1 MTLSDRKKKILYSLV
16 DDYIVTAE
24 PVSSK
29 KIQEEHLPDY
39 SSATIRNELSALES
53 MGYLVQPHTS
63 AGRVPS
69 QKAFRFYVDQLM
81 VTPLTQDEISA
92 IEGHFTDKVS
102 SMQEVMQKVAEVI
115 AEVTHYTSVAVE
127 DAVDKEIVQKIKLVK
142 LSQGNA
148 LVLVVSD
155 RNVFKDHI
163 IDIPSN
169 LSEEDLEKVNGWLNK
184 LFTPK
189 KVEELKSL
197 DLNEILDDELSAL
210 RGLFAEV
217 LDILKEVSNK
227 KQEII
232 TQGASQIL
240 DYPEYSDKDNAK
252 QFLQTI
258 EQKQKL
264 AKMFTSQGDGMEL
277 SIKIGREEDVNL
289 PDGCS
294 LVTAKIGLNNS
305 SYGNIGV
312 IGPVRMDYKK
322 VVSVLDHMGR
332 LIEKLLSEEE

>member
-69 QKAFRFYVDQLM
+69 QKAFRFYVDQLI

-127 DAVDKEIVQKIKLVK
+127 DAVGKEIVQKIKLVK

-169 LSEEDLEKVNGWLNK
+169 LTEEDLEKVNGWLNK

-189 KVEELKSL
+189 KLEELKSL

>member
-63 AGRVPS
+63 AGRIPS

-81 VTPLTQDEISA
+81 VTPLSQDEITA
-92 IEGHFTDKVS
+92 IEGHFVDKIS
-102 SMQEVMQKVAEVI
+102 SMQDVMSKVTTVLS
-115 AEVTHYTSVAVE
+115 EVTHLTSVAVE
-127 DAVDKEIVQKIKLVK
+127 DSATGEVVQTIKLVR
-142 LSQGNA
+142 LTQGNA

-155 RNVFKDHI
+155 KNVFKDHI
-163 IDIPSN
+163 IEIPDN
-169 LSEEDLEKVNGWLNK
+169 LSDNDLEKVNNWLNH

-189 KVEELKSL
+189 KIDELRALNLDEVLDEELKVL
-197 DLNEILDDELSAL
+197 Q
-210 RGLFAEV
+210 GLFEDV
-217 LDILKEVSNK
+217 LKVLREVSK
-227 KQEII
+227 KKKEII
-232 TQGASQIL
+232 TQGAAQIL

-252 QFLQTI
+252 QFLQVI

-264 AKMFTSQGDGMEL
+264 ADMFAGDDNGMEL
-277 SIKIGREEDVNL
+277 NIKIGREEEQNL

-294 LVTAKIGLNNS
+294 LVTAKIGINKN

-322 VVSVLDHMGR
+322 VVSVLDHIGK

>member
-169 LSEEDLEKVNGWLNK
+169 LTEEDLEKVNGWLNK

-189 KVEELKSL
+189 KLEELKSL

-277 SIKIGREEDVNL
+277 SIRIGREEDVNL

>member
-29 KIQEEHLPDY
+29 RIQEEHLPDY

>member
-92 IEGHFTDKVS
+92 IEGRFTDKVS

-169 LSEEDLEKVNGWLNK
+169 LTEEDLEKVNGWLNK

>member
-1 MTLSDRKKKILYSLV
+1 MTLSERKKKILYSLV

-63 AGRVPS
+63 AGRIPS

-81 VTPLTQDEISA
+81 VSPLTGEEISA
-92 IEGHFTDKVS
+92 IEQHFTDKIS
-102 SMQEVMQKVAEVI
+102 SMQDVMVKATQVLAEI
-115 AEVTHYTSVAVE
+115 THYTSVAVE
-127 DAVDKEIVQKIKLVK
+127 DASDNETVQNIRLVK
-142 LSQGNA
+142 LSQGSA
-148 LVLVVSD
+148 LVLIVSD
-155 RNVFKDHI
+155 RNVFKDNI
-163 IDIPSN
+163 VDVPQN
-169 LSEEDLEKVNGWLNK
+169 LGEKDLEKVNDWLNK

-189 KVEELKSL
+189 KLEELKTI
-197 DLNEILDDELSAL
+197 DLNEILEDELLTLKNLFEDVLNIL
-210 RGLFAEV
+210 REA
-217 LDILKEVSNK
+217 SNK

-232 TQGASQIL
+232 TRGAAQIL
-240 DYPEYSDKDNAK
+240 DYPEYSDKDSAK

-264 AKMFTSQGDGMEL
+264 AQMFTSDEDGMEM
-277 SIKIGREEDVNL
+277 SIKIGREEEGNL

-294 LVTAKIGLNNS
+294 LVTAKIGINKGS
-305 SYGNIGV
+305 IGNVGV

-322 VVSVLDHMGR
+322 VVSVLDHIGK
-332 LIEKLLSEEE
+332 LIEKLLNEED

>member
-69 QKAFRFYVDQLM
+69 QKAFRFYVDQLI
-81 VTPLTQDEISA
+81 VTPLTQDEISG

-169 LSEEDLEKVNGWLNK
+169 LTEEDLEKVNGWLNK

-189 KVEELKSL
+189 KLEELKSL

-312 IGPVRMDYKK
+312 MGPVRMDYKK

>member
-169 LSEEDLEKVNGWLNK
+169 LTEEDLEKVNGWLNK

-189 KVEELKSL
+189 KLEELKSL

-217 LDILKEVSNK
+217 LDILKEASNK

>member
-63 AGRVPS
+63 SGRIPS

-81 VTPLTQDEISA
+81 VTPLSRDEISA
-92 IEGHFTDKVS
+92 IESHFTDKIS
-102 SMQEVMQKVAEVI
+102 SMQDVMSRVAEVL
-115 AEVTHYTSVAVE
+115 AEVTHYTSVAVG
-127 DAVDKEIVQKIKLVK
+127 DSIGKETINKIRLVQLT
-142 LSQGNA
+142 QGNA
-148 LVLVVSD
+148 LVLIVSD

-163 IDIPSN
+163 IDVPVN
-169 LSEEDLEKVNGWLNK
+169 LSEKDLENVNNWLNK

-189 KVEELKSL
+189 KVDELKDIDLVDVLNDELKSL
-197 DLNEILDDELSAL
+197 HEIFEDVLKIL
-210 RGLFAEV
+210 R
-217 LDILKEVSNK
+217 EVSMK

-240 DYPEYSDKDNAK
+240 DYPEYNDIDNAK

-264 AKMFTSQGDGMEL
+264 AKLFSTEDNGLEL
-277 SIKIGREEDVNL
+277 NIKIGREEEQDL

-294 LVTAKIGLNNS
+294 VVTAKVGLNQNS
-305 SYGNIGV
+305 IGNIGV

-322 VVSVLDHMGR
+322 VVSVLDHIGK
-332 LIEKLLSEEE
+332 LIEKLLNEEE

>member
-1 MTLSDRKKKILYSLV
+1 M
-16 DDYIVTAE
+16 
-24 PVSSK
+24 
-29 KIQEEHLPDY
+29 
-39 SSATIRNELSALES
+39 
-53 MGYLVQPHTS
+53 
-63 AGRVPS
+63 
-69 QKAFRFYVDQLM
+69 
-81 VTPLTQDEISA
+81 
-92 IEGHFTDKVS
+92 
-102 SMQEVMQKVAEVI
+102 
-115 AEVTHYTSVAVE
+115 
-127 DAVDKEIVQKIKLVK
+127 
-142 LSQGNA
+142 
-148 LVLVVSD
+148 
-155 RNVFKDHI
+155 
-163 IDIPSN
+163 
-169 LSEEDLEKVNGWLNK
+169 
-184 LFTPK
+184 
-189 KVEELKSL
+189 
-197 DLNEILDDELSAL
+197 
-210 RGLFAEV
+210 

>member
-16 DDYIVTAE
+16 DDYIVTA
-24 PVSSK
+24 
-29 KIQEEHLPDY
+29 
-39 SSATIRNELSALES
+39 ALES

-169 LSEEDLEKVNGWLNK
+169 LTEEDLEKVNGWLNK

-189 KVEELKSL
+189 KLEELKSL

>member
-169 LSEEDLEKVNGWLNK
+169 LTEEDLEKVNGWLNR

-189 KVEELKSL
+189 KLEELKSL

>member
-69 QKAFRFYVDQLM
+69 QKAFRFYVDQLI

-115 AEVTHYTSVAVE
+115 AEVTHYTSVGEE
-127 DAVDKEIVQKIKLVK
+127 DAADKEIDQKKKLVK

-148 LVLVVSD
+148 LVLAVSD

-169 LSEEDLEKVNGWLNK
+169 LTEEDLEKVNGWLNK

-189 KVEELKSL
+189 KLEELKSL

-294 LVTAKIGLNNS
+294 LVTAKIGLSNS

>member
-169 LSEEDLEKVNGWLNK
+169 LTEEDLEKVNGWLNK

-189 KVEELKSL
+189 KLEELKSL
-197 DLNEILDDELSAL
+197 DLNEILDYELSAL

>member
-1 MTLSDRKKKILYSLV
+1 M

-69 QKAFRFYVDQLM
+69 QKAFRFYVDQLI

-169 LSEEDLEKVNGWLNK
+169 LTEEDLEKVNGWLNK

-189 KVEELKSL
+189 KLEELKSL

>member
-332 LIEKLLSEEE
+332 LIEKLLSEEK

>member
-142 LSQGNA
+142 L
-148 LVLVVSD
+148 
-155 RNVFKDHI
+155 
-163 IDIPSN
+163 
-169 LSEEDLEKVNGWLNK
+169 
-184 LFTPK
+184 
-189 KVEELKSL
+189 
-197 DLNEILDDELSAL
+197 
-210 RGLFAEV
+210 
-217 LDILKEVSNK
+217 
-227 KQEII
+227 
-232 TQGASQIL
+232 
-240 DYPEYSDKDNAK
+240 
-252 QFLQTI
+252 
-258 EQKQKL
+258 
-264 AKMFTSQGDGMEL
+264 
-277 SIKIGREEDVNL
+277 
-289 PDGCS
+289 
-294 LVTAKIGLNNS
+294 
-305 SYGNIGV
+305 
-312 IGPVRMDYKK
+312 
-322 VVSVLDHMGR
+322 
-332 LIEKLLSEEE
+332 

>member
-127 DAVDKEIVQKIKLVK
+127 DAVDKETVQKIKLVK

-169 LSEEDLEKVNGWLNK
+169 LTEEDLEKVNGWLNK

-189 KVEELKSL
+189 KLEELKSL

>member
-1 MTLSDRKKKILYSLV
+1 M

-169 LSEEDLEKVNGWLNK
+169 LTEEDLEKVNGWLNK

-189 KVEELKSL
+189 KLEELKSL

>member
-189 KVEELKSL
+189 KLEELKSL

-232 TQGASQIL
+232 TQGATQIL

>member
-69 QKAFRFYVDQLM
+69 QKAFWFYVDQLM

-169 LSEEDLEKVNGWLNK
+169 LTEEDLEKVNGWLNK

-189 KVEELKSL
+189 KLEELKSL

>member
-127 DAVDKEIVQKIKLVK
+127 DAVDKDIVQKIKLVK

-169 LSEEDLEKVNGWLNK
+169 LTEEDLEKVNGWLNK

-189 KVEELKSL
+189 KLEELKSL

-322 VVSVLDHMGR
+322 VVSVLGR

>member
-169 LSEEDLEKVNGWLNK
+169 LTEEDLEKVNGWLNK

-189 KVEELKSL
+189 KLEELKSL

-332 LIEKLLSEEE
+332 LIEKLLGEEE

>member
-169 LSEEDLEKVNGWLNK
+169 LTEEDLEKVNGWLNK

>member
-169 LSEEDLEKVNGWLNK
+169 LTEEDLEKVNGWLNK

-189 KVEELKSL
+189 KLEELKSL
-197 DLNEILDDELSAL
+197 DLNEILDDELLAL

>member
-155 RNVFKDHI
+155 RNVFKYHI
-163 IDIPSN
+163 IDIPSI
-169 LSEEDLEKVNGWLNK
+169 LTEEDLEKVNGWLNK

-189 KVEELKSL
+189 KLEELKSL

>member
-169 LSEEDLEKVNGWLNK
+169 LTEEDLEKVNGWLNK

-189 KVEELKSL
+189 KLEELKSL

-289 PDGCS
+289 PDGYS

>member
-169 LSEEDLEKVNGWLNK
+169 LTEEDLEKVNGWLNK

-189 KVEELKSL
+189 KLEELKSL

-227 KQEII
+227 K
-232 TQGASQIL
+232 TGNHHAGRVA
-240 DYPEYSDKDNAK
+240 D
-252 QFLQTI
+252 T
-258 EQKQKL
+258 
-264 AKMFTSQGDGMEL
+264 GL
-277 SIKIGREEDVNL
+277 SRIQR
-289 PDGCS
+289 
-294 LVTAKIGLNNS
+294 
-305 SYGNIGV
+305 
-312 IGPVRMDYKK
+312 
-322 VVSVLDHMGR
+322 
-332 LIEKLLSEEE
+332 